1 MESSRSKKVKGV
13 ILAGGLGTRLAPL
26 TRITNKHLL
35 PVHNKPMIL
44 YPLETLVKSGID
56 EVMIVCGREHA
67 GHFMNF
73 LGSGKE
79 YGVAVSYAIQDVNNG
94 GIADALSYTED
105 FADEGPIAVIL
116 GDNIFE
122 THFAKEVSEFR
133 SGATVFFMHM
143 DKPHRFGVPVF
154 DEKNENIILI
164 EEKPAEPKSKYAQ
177 TGFYIYDET
186 VFTKLKNLK
195 PSARGELEITDVN
208 NMYLEEKVL
217 SHSTIDGFWSDAG
230 TFDSLLKASNFMAEK
245 SEKVFDYSRVLITGA
260 SGMLGSYV
268 DFGLRPDSEAL
279 NILDKDSVSEYVRKH
294 APTAIIHLAGATDM
308 VLTEKDPLYAYELN
322 VRGTY
327 NVAKAA
333 EEAAIPMVYAST
345 SRVFKGDKVAP
356 YSEEDAP
363 EPVSQYAHT
372 KYLGETITATHV
384 PKHLIARTSWVFGG
398 GPERDNKF
406 YGNVLRQLNKS
417 EIHALNDVYGSPT
430 YGKDYIAT
438 IKKLLAEGQTGV
450 VHIANEGVATRYDL
464 ARHMVKHFKPDTAV
478 IGVDKEFFSSST
490 TLPTNESMSSKRC
503 TLRPWQAALDEYL
516 DEEWKEYLQSSK
528 IT

>member
-44 YPLETLVKSGID
+44 YPLETLVQSGID

-79 YGVAVSYAIQDVNNG
+79 YGVSLSYAIQDVNNG
-94 GIADALSYTED
+94 GIADALSYTKD
-105 FADEGPIAVIL
+105 FADDGPVAVIL

-122 THFAKEVSEFR
+122 THFAKEVSDFKN
-133 SGATVFFMHM
+133 GATVFFKEVA
-143 DKPHRFGVPVF
+143 DPRRFGVPVF
-154 DEKNENIILI
+154 DENNEKIIHI
-164 EEKPAEPKSKYAQ
+164 EEKPAEPKSNYAQ

-186 VFTKLKNLK
+186 VFAKLRNLT

-208 NMYLEEKVL
+208 NMYLKEDLL
-217 SHSTIDGFWSDAG
+217 SHSIMEGFWSDAG
-230 TFDSLLKASNFMAEK
+230 TFDSLLKSSNFMAEK
-245 SEKVFDYSRVLITGA
+245 SSKVFDDSRILITGA

-268 DFGLRPDSEAL
+268 DFGLRPDTDTL
-279 NILDKDSVSEYVRKH
+279 NILDKDSVSEYVKKY

-308 VLTEKDPLYAYELN
+308 ALTETDPLYAYELN

-333 EEAAIPMVYAST
+333 GDAGIPMVYVST
-345 SRVFKGDKVAP
+345 SRVFKGDKETP
-356 YSEEDAP
+356 YTEEDVP
-363 EPVSQYAHT
+363 EPMTQYAHT
-372 KYLGETITATHV
+372 KYLGEMITATHV

-406 YGNVLRQLNKS
+406 YGNIIRQLNKS
-417 EIHALNDVYGSPT
+417 VISALNDVYGSPT
-430 YGKDYIAT
+430 YGKDFIAT
-438 IKKLLAEGQTGV
+438 IKKLLAEGQTGI
-450 VHIANEGVATRYDL
+450 VHIVNEGVATRHDL
-464 ARHMVKHFKPDTAV
+464 AKHMVKQLKPDV
-478 IGVDKEFFSSST
+478 VVKGVDRSFFSSST
-490 TLPTNESMSSKRC
+490 TLPTNESISSTRC
-503 TLRPWQAALDEYL
+503 VLRPWQEALDEYL
-516 DEEWKEYLQSSK
+516 EEEWKGHLQSSK
-528 IT
+528 II